1 MLERSRILKRVDEAP
16 GARVIEG
23 YPIELR
29 RPRMPAVL
37 AWPARPRPFGK
48 LASWRCCGGD
58 TGTAAFWSL
67 KPP

>member
-23 YPIELR
+23 YPIEPR

-48 LASWRCCGGD
+48 LAS
-58 TGTAAFWSL
+58 
-67 KPP
+67 